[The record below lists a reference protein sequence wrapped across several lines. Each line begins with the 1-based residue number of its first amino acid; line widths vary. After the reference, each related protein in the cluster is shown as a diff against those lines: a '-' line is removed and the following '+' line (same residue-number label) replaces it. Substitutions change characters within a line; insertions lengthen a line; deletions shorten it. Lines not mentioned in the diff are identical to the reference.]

1 MQIARELD
9 PLSPIENT
17 YLGLAYLFAGKRAE
31 AMAEYKK
38 ALELDPNF
46 VEARLNL
53 ANCYLDQPDLK
64 EFFAQLD
71 LAEGLAHQSRI
82 DLMRAVGYAIQG
94 HKAEALQLVHKWE
107 KPEAGAFVR
116 STSIAGV
123 YAVLGDREQVYAWL
137 D

>member
-1 MQIARELD
+1 MQIGRELD

-82 DLMRAVGYAIQG
+82 APRRAAGYAIQA
-94 HKAEALQLVHKWE
+94 HKPEPLQLAHK
-107 KPEAGAFVR
+107 
-116 STSIAGV
+116 S
-123 YAVLGDREQVYAWL
+123 
-137 D
+137 